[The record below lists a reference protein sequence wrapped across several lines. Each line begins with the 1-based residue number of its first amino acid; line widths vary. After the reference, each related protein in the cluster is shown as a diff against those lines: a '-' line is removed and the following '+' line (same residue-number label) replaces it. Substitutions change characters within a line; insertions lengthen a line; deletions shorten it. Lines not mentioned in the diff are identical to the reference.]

1 MDKYK
6 PSATW
11 TGTRV
16 LMCDPFIHCNKFPL
30 KEIIKWLLR
39 PSQRSAQKSHSIQ
52 MAIKNDPTVKMTLG
66 VNWGKMTEYNSYE
79 IRNSE

>member
-30 KEIIKWLLR
+30 KEILKWLLYR
-39 PSQRSAQKSHSIQ
+39 GALLKPSEWSAQKSPSIQ
-52 MAIKNDPTVKMTLG
+52 MAIKNDPT
-66 VNWGKMTEYNSYE
+66 
-79 IRNSE
+79 I

>member
-11 TGTRV
+11 SDSQI

-30 KEIIKWLLR
+30 KEILKWLLYHEALLE
-39 PSQRSAQKSHSIQ
+39 PSERSAQKSPSIQ
-52 MAIKNDPTVKMTLG
+52 MAIKNDPMVYRWPLERKLI
-66 VNWGKMTEYNSYE
+66 EQD
-79 IRNSE
+79 